1 MSDWINLNI
10 PVYSY
15 DKKLS
20 EEILKANN
28 LEKPKNDYASFFS
41 KKYKL
46 NKSKIKR
53 IYYDWI
59 ITEEEQKIKKEISN
73 YFISY
78 HKKLNSYKQTKK
90 NLLKEA
96 KFITSKYNAPGH
108 LVILHSPKLNKFF
121 YFLIGNRSN
130 GFTSGLKAKDMIAI
144 KVKKVVDDEE
154 LSGFLCFE

>member
-28 LEKPKNDYASFFS
+28 LVKPKNDYVSFFS

-46 NKSKIKR
+46 DKSEIKK
-53 IYYDWI
+53 IYYNWNL
-59 ITEEEQKIKKEISN
+59 TEEKQKIKKEIN
-73 YFISY
+73 EYIGSY
-78 HKKLNSYKQTKK
+78 YKRVNSYKENKR

-144 KVKKVVDDEE
+144 RVKKVVNDEE